1 MNARLATW
9 MPVVILGLGVAGI
22 SGMRPQYRV
31 PPRRPI
37 AAIPTQLAGEA
48 GRDLPIAEEERRVAG
63 MSDFVLREF
72 VRDSTFLF
80 SVYVGYYDRQVQGKT
95 IHSPRN
101 CLPGA
106 GWEILS
112 SSRVPLGA
120 DSDSRV
126 NRVLLANKAT
136 RAMVYY
142 WYQGRGRVEASEY
155 RVKWNLLQDAA
166 RFGRTEEA
174 LVRIV
179 VPVART
185 AAASDTSSFAAADAT
200 ARRVALALRAE
211 VDRVLPDAP

>member
-1 MNARLATW
+1 MRRGAVLSAVVLRGYVGESRLAVAVTVW
-9 MPVVILGLGVAGI
+9 FYGAPVK
-22 SGMRPQYRV
+22 
-31 PPRRPI
+31 
-37 AAIPTQLAGEA
+37 
-48 GRDLPIAEEERRVAG
+48 
-63 MSDFVLREF
+63 
-72 VRDSTFLF
+72 
-80 SVYVGYYDRQVQGKT
+80 GKR

-136 RAMVYY
+136 RAIVYY

-166 RFGRTEEA
+166 RFGRTGEA
-174 LVRIV
+174 RLPHV
-179 VPVART
+179 VP
-185 AAASDTSSFAAADAT
+185 FY
-200 ARRVALALRAE
+200 LIFPL
-211 VDRVLPDAP
+211 